1 VRTFGGKKL
10 LDKNGPKLYTVR
22 GHNQRPLLPKKVP
35 IKGCVI
41 LQKMFRLV
49 ITVRFYYLFPIDDLQ
64 KVKIEDL
71 PVCEKDSVVLAP
83 SSSNANAVVPTG
95 LEGFN
100 LYSRKE
106 ESFEAVMEVRRK
118 HMQRHFD
125 DLTSCYFSNRV
136 QKVLFPPETT
146 PGDDEDG
153 ANGGFYEFSNSLNNF
168 TR

>member
-1 VRTFGGKKL
+1 LRDSTE
-10 LDKNGPKLYTVR
+10 N
-22 GHNQRPLLPKKVP
+22 VP
-35 IKGCVI
+35 SGDNC
-41 LQKMFRLV
+41 FC
-49 ITVRFYYLFPIDDLQ
+49 YLFPIDDLQ